1 MNAMTA
7 GAGKKDVSVL
17 ERFGPV
23 ALMLTLGS
31 LISLF
36 VFGMVRHR
44 EEERLEHAFQT
55 YAERLQAPMQ
65 ARFNRHVEMVLSVN
79 RFYDGSTTVEADEFH
94 RFTRTAFDNRPERK
108 ALAWIPRVPADEVE
122 EHIKEAESK
131 YHLPAG
137 YQVRDLQG
145 SPLPSS
151 PRKETRDHYPVQ
163 FIQPF
168 DFRRALWGADLAL
181 DPDCEAAMQ
190 RACEMDSP
198 IATPHL
204 KLGSDGDVPLG
215 AFAFLPRYRDEKPHA
230 TTAER
235 RENLEGFLLIV
246 VDLATLMRRS
256 VEEVKLGDLESRLLD
271 VTDPQS
277 PQRLFPVSATA
288 MEMEAPAFHASGP
301 VWTNSFEW
309 AGRTF
314 RAEARPTIG
323 FIRTN
328 TSYFPWGALAA
339 GLCFTSLLA
348 AYVNS
353 LVSRTRKVQAQVAQR
368 TGQLVLANRRL
379 EAEIAERQAMTD
391 ELRKTTAFLDSII
404 DNIPIGLFI
413 KDAQELRIERFNKA
427 GEAITGIAREKMLG
441 KSDYDLFPKEEAD
454 FFVQKDREVLSSG
467 RLVEIPEEVLHTP
480 GGDRILHTKK
490 IPLLD
495 GAGEA
500 QHLVGITEDITERKR
515 AEEELKRAK
524 EAAEAATKAKSEFL
538 ANMSHEIRTP
548 LNGIIGMTELA
559 LDTELNGEQREY
571 LALVKTSADHLLTVI
586 NDILDF
592 SKIEAGKL
600 DLERVEFSLRETLD
614 DTVATLA
621 TRAHKKGL
629 ELASYVSEDVPDSL
643 VGDPFRL
650 RQVVVNLVGNAIK
663 FTEQGEVV
671 LRVEQAIQRGDRAEL
686 TFSICD
692 TGIGISPEQ
701 QQRLFLAFSQ
711 ADTSTTRK
719 YGGTGL
725 GLAIS
730 SRLVQMMGG
739 ALTIESEVGKGSTFS
754 FTLPFSVA
762 AARLARPAAG
772 ETRELR
778 GLPVLAV
785 DDNATNRRIL
795 QEMLTNWDMRP
806 IVVPG
811 GREALAALEDA
822 QHKQQP
828 FAVVLLDAMMPEMD
842 GFMLADRINRLPGS
856 SKAILMMLSSAD
868 LREDSARCRELGI
881 ASYLTKPIRQS
892 TLLDA
897 MMTALGPSLSV
908 HERHAPSPPPPRVG
922 QRYKLLLAED
932 NAVNQKL
939 AMRLLEKRGHQ
950 VVAANN
956 GKEALEALER
966 ESFDAVLMDVQMPE
980 MDGFEATA
988 AIRSRE
994 AERGIHVPVIAMT
1007 AHAMKGDRE
1016 RCLQAGM
1023 DGYVAKPLRIEELL
1037 AVLNQ
1042 LSPLP
1047 ASTAASA
1054 PIPPQPGAS
1063 GNGATQ
1069 GPQSPAS
1076 VMDRSAALR
1085 RVQGDEA
1092 LLGELAS
1099 VFLEDYPRQISAIRE
1114 SVAPRD
1120 AATVQREAHALKG
1133 AAATL
1138 AAPLVSAAAQR
1149 LESLAQDQQWPQVE
1163 EAVAALEAA
1172 LVPLEAELRRI
1183 AAPSK
1188 SDS

>member
-1 MNAMTA
+1 MNATTA
-7 GAGKKDVSVL
+7 RVAKKEITVL

-23 ALMLTLGS
+23 GLMLTLGG
-31 LISLF
+31 LVSLF
-36 VFGMVRHR
+36 LFGMVRHR

-65 ARFNRHVEMVLSVN
+65 ARLNRHVEMLLSLN
-79 RFYDGSTTVEADEFH
+79 RFYDGSTTVDANEFR

-108 ALAWIPRVPADEVE
+108 ALAWIPRVPSDEAE
-122 EHIKEAESK
+122 RHIAEAESS

-137 YQVRDLQG
+137 YQLRDLQG
-145 SPLPSS
+145 RPLPNSS
-151 PRKETRDHYPVQ
+151 AETRDHFPVQ

-168 DFRRALWGADLAL
+168 DFRRALWGADLVL

-190 RACEMDSP
+190 RACETESI

-204 KLGSDGDVPLG
+204 ELGSDGDVPFG
-215 AFAFLPRYRDEKPHA
+215 AYAFLPRYRDDKPHT

-235 RENLEGFLLIV
+235 KENLEGYLLIV

-256 VEEVKLGDLESRLLD
+256 LEEVKLGDLESRLLD
-271 VTDPQS
+271 VTDSQS
-277 PQRLFPVSATA
+277 QKRIFPVSATA

-314 RAEARPTIG
+314 RAEARPTVA
-323 FIRTN
+323 FLRAN
-328 TSYFPWGALAA
+328 SSYFPWGALTA
-339 GLCFTSLLA
+339 GWCFTGLLA

-379 EAEIAERQAMTD
+379 ESEIAERQAMTD

-404 DNIPIGLFI
+404 ENIPIGLFI

-467 RLVEIPEEVLHTP
+467 RLVEIPEELLHTP
-480 GGDRILHTKK
+480 SGDRILHTKK

-495 GAGEA
+495 STGEA

-524 EAAEAATKAKSEFL
+524 DAAEAATKAKSEFL

-600 DLERVEFSLRETLD
+600 DLERVEFSLRDTLD

-650 RQVVVNLVGNAIK
+650 RQIVVNLVGNAIK

-671 LRVEQAIQRGDRAEL
+671 LRVEQATQLGDRAEL

-701 QQRLFLAFSQ
+701 QRRLFLAFSQ

-739 ALTIESEVGKGSTFS
+739 ALTIESELGKGSTFS

-762 AARLARPAAG
+762 AARLTRPAAG

-811 GREALAALEDA
+811 GREALAALEEA
-822 QHKQQP
+822 QQRQQP

-842 GFMLADRINRLPGS
+842 GFMLAERINRLPGS
-856 SKAILMMLSSAD
+856 SKAVLMMLSSAD
-868 LREDSARCRELGI
+868 LREDSARCRALGI

-897 MMTALGPSLSV
+897 MMTALGPSLSL
-908 HERHAPSPPPPRVG
+908 HEMHAPLPPPPPRMG

-939 AMRLLEKRGHQ
+939 AIRLLEKRGYQ

-956 GKEALEALER
+956 GREALEALER

-1016 RCLQAGM
+1016 RCMQAGM

-1042 LSPLP
+1042 VTLP
-1047 ASTAASA
+1047 RTSA
-1054 PIPPQPGAS
+1054 GTPTTSPPQPGAVS
-1063 GNGATQ
+1063 NGV
-1069 GPQSPAS
+1069 PLHSPSSAS

-1092 LLGELAS
+1092 LLSELAS
-1099 VFLEDYPRQISAIRE
+1099 VFLEDYPRQVSAIRE
-1114 SVAPRD
+1114 SVVPRD
-1120 AATVQREAHALKG
+1120 AARLQREAHALKG

-1149 LESLAQDQQWPQVE
+1149 LESLAQDEDWLQLE
-1163 EAVAALEAA
+1163 EAIAALEAA
-1172 LVPLEAELRRI
+1172 LPPLEAELQQL
-1183 AAPSK
+1183 ATPPK
-1188 SDS
+1188 SGA